1 MNGAWRMVFV
11 PLSVVLGLAG
21 PRRVAAQQQTVAA
34 EQSLDSLLNTHISA
48 ASKYAQT
55 SAEAPASVTLVTSDE
70 IKQFGYR
77 NLQELLENVPGFY
90 VSNDRNY
97 AYLGAR
103 GFSRPT
109 DYNDRILLLIDG
121 HTMNDQTWGGANIGS
136 ELALDLSIIERVEI
150 VRGPGSALYGT
161 NAMFAV
167 INIVTK
173 SGATLDGAHV
183 SARLGTGGTRQ
194 AAVAAGRPL
203 GMRGAFTVSGFVS
216 RSDGGDIF
224 FKEFDSPQTNFGVA
238 HGLDWERS
246 ESLLGSFTWADV
258 SVRAGYTSRA
268 KGIPTASF
276 GATFND
282 PRYQTTDE
290 SLWGEI
296 QARRDVS
303 ASVHL
308 NGRLYAD
315 RYRYSGIEP
324 VGPGP
329 VYADGGGSTDAGA
342 EGMMTWEPS
351 SRSRV
356 TIGSEFRHVSR
367 ANYYEYLP
375 DGTYSHDDSPYDLA
389 SVYAQAEWQA
399 RPWLNLVGGA
409 RYDGR
414 SDGHAGAAPR
424 AAIVITPDSLTTI
437 KLLYGEGFRAPSI
450 AEANLTTSFYS
461 RNPSLRNERISA
473 FELDVQRRALHWH
486 WLQYGVALYRYEFDD
501 LIDQVAIDTSG
512 SLQFRNVEASHGSGA
527 ELTLDALPRGP
538 IAARIAY
545 AWQVAE
551 NDSTGTRL
559 TNSPDQIATL
569 SLTAH
574 PWASLR
580 SALIVRHESGRLTLA
595 GTWTAPFTRTDFNVV
610 WSPGERTA
618 WHGAEL
624 SARVT
629 NLFNN
634 AYFVPGGVE
643 HVQAAIVQEGRAILV
658 RLDLHF

>member
-1 MNGAWRMVFV
+1 MNGAMRMTFV
-11 PLSVVLGLAG
+11 PLSIVAFLGG
-21 PRRVAAQQQTVAA
+21 PGRVAAQQQTVAA
-34 EQSLDSLLNTHISA
+34 EQSLDSLLHTRISA

-55 SAEAPASVTLVTSDE
+55 SAEAPASVTIVTSDQ

-77 NLQELLENVPGFY
+77 NLQEVLKNVPGFY

-97 AYLGAR
+97 SSLGAR

-121 HTMNDQTWGGANIGS
+121 HSMNDQTWGGANIGS
-136 ELALDLSIIERVEI
+136 ELPLDLSIIERVEI
-150 VRGPGSALYGT
+150 VHGPGSALYGT

-173 SGATLDGAHV
+173 SGAALDGTHV
-183 SARLGTGGTRQ
+183 SARLGSGGTRQ
-194 AAVAAGRPL
+194 AAVMAGRPL
-203 GMRGAFTVSGFVS
+203 GMRGGFTVSGFVS
-216 RSDGGDIF
+216 RSDGGDLF
-224 FKEFDSPQTNFGVA
+224 FKEFDTPQTNLGVA

-276 GATFND
+276 GAAFND
-282 PRYQTTDE
+282 PRDQTIDE

-303 ASVHL
+303 RNVRL
-308 NGRLYAD
+308 TGRLYAD

-329 VYADGGGSTDAGA
+329 AYSDGGGSTDAGA
-342 EGMMTWEPS
+342 EGMMIWDPT

-356 TIGSEFRHVSR
+356 TFGSEFRHVPR
-367 ANYYEYLP
+367 ANYYEFLP
-375 DGTYSHDDSPYDLA
+375 DGTVSSDDSPFDLA
-389 SVYAQAEWQA
+389 SVFVQGEWQL
-399 RPWLNLVGGA
+399 RPWLNLVGGV

-424 AAIVITPDSLTTI
+424 AAIVITPDSLTTV
-437 KLLYGEGFRAPSI
+437 KLLYGEGFRAPSV
-450 AEANLTTSFYS
+450 AEANLSTTFYT
-461 RNPSLRNERISA
+461 RNPSLRNERVGA
-473 FELDVQRRALHWH
+473 VELDVQRRTSRWR
-486 WLQYGVALYRYEFDD
+486 WLQYGLALYHYRLSD

-512 SLQFRNVEASHGSGA
+512 TLQYRNVSASHGTGA
-527 ELTLDALPRGP
+527 ELTIDALPRGP
-538 IAARIAY
+538 IAARVAY
-545 AWQVAE
+545 AWQVAD
-551 NDSTGTRL
+551 NDSTGVRL
-559 TNSPDQIATL
+559 TNSPGQIATL

-574 PWASLR
+574 PWTSLR
-580 SALIVRHESGRLTLA
+580 SALIVRHESGRLTLT
-595 GTWTAPFTRTDFNVV
+595 GTWTAPFTRTDINVV
-610 WSPGERTA
+610 WTPSERAA

-629 NLFNN
+629 NLFNI

-643 HVQAAIVQEGRAILV
+643 HVQPAIIQEGRTILV